1 MLNDMPDTP
10 PQITNVAG
18 EAIRRYDNLKLE
30 VAAIAQAAMLQCA
43 KARNEE
49 GERAFQRL
57 LGRLAE
63 DRFNLA
69 VVGPFSRGKS
79 SLMNAILGFEG
90 LPTGLLPYTSVIT
103 TVTYRPRE
111 RVLVRCVGWSLPQE
125 IRLDQLEEYVTE
137 RGNPEN
143 RRRVVL
149 AEIH

>member
-1 MLNDMPDTP
+1 VLNDIPDTP
-10 PQITNVAG
+10 QQIANVAG
-18 EAIRRYDNLKLE
+18 QAIRRYDDLKLE
-30 VAAIAQAAMLQCA
+30 VAAIAQATMLQCA
-43 KARNEE
+43 KGKNEE
-49 GERAFQRL
+49 GGRAFQRF

-63 DRFNLA
+63 VRFNLA